1 MENKETKKDYILGF
15 SFLFVVQLLTMV
27 LLFW

>member
-15 SFLFVVQLLTMV
+15 SFLFIVEFLIMT